1 MGLSVSSEIWRPT
14 SKNGGINMKTKNGSH
29 SLALKILEILSKR
42 PAKIG
47 ELERALNKSKSAVMS
62 AIDLLKR
69 KKHRIVHKPV
79 SGMYFLEQAVRV
91 KFTAI
96 PKEVLYSGP
105 TIRKLGMSE
114 THFGGRHS
122 QPHFIVALWAAI
134 KSGEFGK
141 TDLITHYG
149 DVFNGLKHLD
159 YSRGGN
165 ILNGVDT
172 QIRLGTIVMS
182 CFEGVPVYIRP
193 GDHDMWQYTTAGV
206 NMVANLVEKLNLMRK
221 AEGKEPNFHYVSSD
235 DNDQVETNGFIFEFK
250 HIMSAQSRGLTTKA
264 QYMFEDRMGDFV
276 KALRDKGKLKN
287 TAQPHHIGFGNWHR
301 EISFFHGG
309 TAMDLY
315 PGFQEP
321 TDWEKNMGIVHKF
334 GAKVITL
341 GKDKNGNIF
350 RYDVRYIDFTDIIE
364 KITGNDLD
372 DALLNLALRSFN
384 EWKKKLGVKKQP
396 RNAGL
401 SV

>member
-1 MGLSVSSEIWRPT
+1 MKKR
-14 SKNGGINMKTKNGSH
+14 NGNH
-29 SLALKILEILSKR
+29 ELASKILETLNKR

-47 ELERALNKSKSAVMS
+47 ELERAFNKSKSAIVS
-62 AIDLLKR
+62 AIDFLKQ
-69 KKHRIVHKPV
+69 KGHKIVFKPV
-79 SGMYFLEQAVRV
+79 SGMYFLEQTIRT
-91 KFTAI
+91 KFEAI

-105 TIRKLGMSE
+105 TIRKIGMSE

-122 QPHFIVALWAAI
+122 QPHFVIVICAAI
-134 KSGEFGK
+134 KNGEFGK
-141 TDLITHYG
+141 IELVTHYG

-165 ILNGVDT
+165 ILNGVDL
-172 QIRLGTIVMS
+172 QMRLGILVMS

-193 GDHDMWQYTTAGV
+193 GDHDMWQHTTAGV
-206 NMVANLVEKLNLMRK
+206 NMVANLVEKLNLIRK
-221 AEGKEPNFHYVSSD
+221 TEGKKQNFHYVSSD
-235 DNDQVETNGFIFEFK
+235 NNDQIEFNGFTFEFK
-250 HIMSAQSRGLTTKA
+250 HIISAQSRGLTTKA

-276 KALRDKGKLKN
+276 KALRGNGGSKN

-350 RYDVRYIDFTDIIE
+350 QYDVRYIDFTDIIE
-364 KITGNDLD
+364 KITSNDLD

-384 EWKKKLGVKKQP
+384 KWKKKLGV
-396 RNAGL
+396 
-401 SV
+401 